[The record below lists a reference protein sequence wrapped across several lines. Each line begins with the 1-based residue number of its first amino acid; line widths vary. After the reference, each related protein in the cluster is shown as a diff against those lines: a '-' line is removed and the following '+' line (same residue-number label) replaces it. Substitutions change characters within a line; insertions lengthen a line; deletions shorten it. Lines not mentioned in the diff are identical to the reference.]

1 MEKGK
6 GSEGD
11 ADKEDTQRSEVEVT
25 RTSTTT
31 RTATLKTGRRRH
43 PEVGLDSATT
53 ILNSSLLTTRLLSA
67 R

>member
-11 ADKEDTQRSEVEVT
+11 ADKEDTQRLEVEVM
-25 RTSTTT
+25 RTLTTM
-31 RTATLKTGRRRH
+31 RTATLKTRRRRH

-53 ILNSSLLTTRLLSA
+53 ILNSSFLTTRLSSTC
-67 R
+67 